1 MSLSLSQPR
10 TPTSVPKYGFLNQ
23 PQSAPGGRSYSLNG
37 SLIGSLGSGTSGKGS
52 FINYVDNI
60 FSLFN
65 HLLTPDWRLWRN
77 LLWYIHENL
86 HIFDISSATYLPC
99 LVNVVCK
106 RPLSEYEWQSHSKS
120 LQRVAWKINQ
130 SIFSGVREVDDT
142 VRELRKEN
150 FNLKLRIYFL
160 EERLGK
166 FLMIIA
172 VWAG

>member
-37 SLIGSLGSGTSGKGS
+37 SLIGSLGSGTSG
-52 FINYVDNI
+52 
-60 FSLFN
+60 
-65 HLLTPDWRLWRN
+65 
-77 LLWYIHENL
+77 
-86 HIFDISSATYLPC
+86 
-99 LVNVVCK
+99 
-106 RPLSEYEWQSHSKS
+106 
-120 LQRVAWKINQ
+120 
-130 SIFSGVREVDDT
+130 VREVDDT

-166 FLMIIA
+166 FHILPRLLQFEY
-172 VWAG
+172 WNFQLGH